1 MMQVEAL
8 TQKYTHL
15 GPDTLAYAHFCQA
28 FDDRTLSPLRFVTN
42 LSQRLANR
50 YPFLATA
57 LLQSSSKEVHITAS
71 QTVGTVEPGG
81 SVAGIM
87 IEAVQVGNLSARVA
101 FDELVRRPLEY
112 LSPRLQP
119 DHPHPRGRAG
129 CRAELR
135 SEDNI
140 VTLLAHTTD
149 RSSSLPPQMRF
160 LLTTRHDPR
169 VLSLMDGVTLDL
181 IRNAPEGAEEV
192 RAYAYTRLSAL
203 PESKRTDVAERV
215 AEAAQGISSTLGI
228 CWTICSPTPMG

>member
-1 MMQVEAL
+1 MVAAYTRLTIAMVELADRYSPLYRLYHAPQTKPVESAMEEAIVEAHTDFTGRAWVFRQIDAWLEAPGPLVFVITGEPGSGKTALAAHLAQMMQVEAL

-50 YPFLATA
+50 YPSFATA

-112 LSPRLQP
+112 LSPP
-119 DHPHPRGRAG
+119 TATGP
-129 CRAELR
+129 
-135 SEDNI
+135 
-140 VTLLAHTTD
+140 
-149 RSSSLPPQMRF
+149 SSSSWTGWM
-160 LLTTRHDPR
+160 PR
-169 VLSLMDGVTLDL
+169 
-181 IRNAPEGAEEV
+181 
-192 RAYAYTRLSAL
+192 
-203 PESKRTDVAERV
+203 
-215 AEAAQGISSTLGI
+215 
-228 CWTICSPTPMG
+228 